1 MDTPVGALR
10 TPDAVSKTAC
20 MFTAASD
27 IVKVAE
33 ADELLLINTPPD
45 NTFQPVKRHPL
56 FAFAVM
62 LTVSPF

>member
-1 MDTPVGALR
+1 
-10 TPDAVSKTAC
+10 
-20 MFTAASD
+20 MFTAASG